1 MRFAVSVPRPVEAA
15 AHQSGRAPTV
25 TASAP
30 RTYMS
35 GLRLKAKRRAKR
47 SCQPTVR
54 SSAGIGSTPYSST
67 AGTDLRRGGFAAERD
82 ARGRP
87 TVAAEE
93 VDHDAV
99 VLLGPVEDRRVVR
112 AADDVLLRVSDPLED
127 RLLPAALPP
136 PLPP

>member
-67 AGTDLRRGGFAAERD
+67 AGTDLRRGGFAAQRE
-82 ARGRP
+82 ARG
-87 TVAAEE
+87 
-93 VDHDAV
+93 
-99 VLLGPVEDRRVVR
+99 G
-112 AADDVLLRVSDPLED
+112 
-127 RLLPAALPP
+127 PAAGGGEGDYDAG
-136 PLPP
+136 